1 MTELDMEIA
10 ALLYPVLVDVAR
22 SGEPISFGDLIHRT
36 QERHPDNIAIQHQVP
51 VGLGRRLET
60 VRAFTEDRGYPD
72 LTCLV
77 VNRGRNVPPE
87 NYHTDPEVE
96 QARVA
101 AFDWNNVEAEFSLHI
116 ATCREAFVNRP
127 RRKRE
132 DAIAL
137 MAAYYAEHKA
147 DLPPTIVSS
156 REHIIARLIAGEDVG
171 DVFAAVV
178 RDQPGSTKLSA

>member
-1 MTELDMEIA
+1 MNELDMEIA

-22 SGEPISFGDLIHRT
+22 LGELISFGDLIRRT
-36 QERHPDNIAIQHQVP
+36 QERHPDNLAIQRQVP

-60 VRAFTEDRGYPD
+60 VRAFTEEMGYPD

-101 AFDWNNVEAEFSLHI
+101 AFDWNNVEAEFLLHI
-116 ATCREAFVNRP
+116 AIRREALVNRP

-137 MAAYYAEHKA
+137 MAAYYAKHKA
-147 DLPPTIVSS
+147 SLPPTITSS
-156 REHIIARLIAGEDVG
+156 REHIIARLIDGEDVG

-178 RDQPGSTKLSA
+178 REQPGSTKISA

>member
-1 MTELDMEIA
+1 
-10 ALLYPVLVDVAR
+10 
-22 SGEPISFGDLIHRT
+22 
-36 QERHPDNIAIQHQVP
+36 
-51 VGLGRRLET
+51 
-60 VRAFTEDRGYPD
+60 
-72 LTCLV
+72 
-77 VNRGRNVPPE
+77 
-87 NYHTDPEVE
+87 
-96 QARVA
+96 VA

-137 MAAYYAEHKA
+137 MAAYYTEHKA
-147 DLPPTIVSS
+147 DLPPTIASS
-156 REHIIARLIAGEDVG
+156 REHIIARLIAGENVG